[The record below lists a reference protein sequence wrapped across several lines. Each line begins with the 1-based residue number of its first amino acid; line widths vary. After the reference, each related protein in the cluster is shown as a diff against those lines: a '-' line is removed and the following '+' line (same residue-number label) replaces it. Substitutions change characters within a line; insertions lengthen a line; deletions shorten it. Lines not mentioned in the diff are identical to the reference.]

1 MNRMDANVVEWNEPI
16 SYKKIREV
24 RPGSYGILQV
34 LTIDY
39 KKRGSIRD
47 LYIRS
52 DYHLFLT

>member
-1 MNRMDANVVEWNEPI
+1 MDANVAEWNEPI

-39 KKRGSIRD
+39 KKRVGFIHLREISK
-47 LYIRS
+47 Y
-52 DYHLFLT
+52 DYDWR